1 MEAALKE
8 LQAIYDNVLV
18 HEWSDLD
25 KKQFQYLLSKANR
38 NSERNVR
45 IKNLVKFI
53 AKEPWGFEI
62 EIKEAQDDFKANR
75 ESMSLDDIVNH
86 DYTLY
91 KEAWEIYSKQDNHEK
106 EEIQRLIKQFEKEIK
121 AHQKYIDEQ
130 KSREDVKARIR
141 ELAKKV

>member
-1 MEAALKE
+1 MEAALKQ

-25 KKQFQYLLSKANR
+25 KKQFQYLLSKAKR

-45 IKNLVKFI
+45 IQNLVKFI

-91 KEAWEIYSKQDNHEK
+91 KQAWEIYSKQEQPD
-106 EEIQRLIKQFEKEIK
+106 QQLIKHLEKEIK

-130 KSREDVKARIR
+130 KSREGVNARIR
-141 ELAKKV
+141 EVVKKM